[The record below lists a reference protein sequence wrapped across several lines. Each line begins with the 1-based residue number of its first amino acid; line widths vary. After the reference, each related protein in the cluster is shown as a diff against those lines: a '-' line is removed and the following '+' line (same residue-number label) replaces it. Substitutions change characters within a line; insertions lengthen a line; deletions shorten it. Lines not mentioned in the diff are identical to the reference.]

1 MAQRA
6 EHRVAVAVARRH
18 GARPEVGV
26 LEGRRLERRQPREAR
41 QVPVVRDAVPAELQI
56 PQRHERL
63 HAPEAAQPV
72 LLEPELAELAELRD
86 ALDAGD
92 AVAEEPQT
100 PEPRALVQAL
110 ELADR
115 VLLRVEPA
123 QLGQRPQAPQVREPL
138 VRDAQALQRLR
149 DGPQAPDG
157 LEAAVD
163 EAQPPQPRAAAQT
176 APVPVVVVAAER
188 DGLQGRED
196 DLELV
201 EAVVLLDAH
210 ARRLLDERARDALL
224 LGRLRGA
231 HG

>member
-1 MAQRA
+1 MSAFNTSMF
-6 EHRVAVAVARRH
+6 ES
-18 GARPEVGV
+18 
-26 LEGRRLERRQPREAR
+26 
-41 QVPVVRDAVPAELQI
+41 I
-56 PQRHERL
+56 K
-63 HAPEAAQPV
+63 
-72 LLEPELAELAELRD
+72 D
-86 ALDAGD
+86 ALVSENKSQSNFNDIISCKVGNTYTVRLLPFSKSPKDTFFHYYNHGWVSFATGQYVQALSPQTFGERD
-92 AVAEEPQT
+92 PIAEEPEA
-100 PEPRALVQAL
+100 PKPRALVEAL
-110 ELADR
+110 DLLDR

-188 DGLQGRED
+188 DDLERRED